1 MYKDKE
7 CNMEGCKN
15 IFTPTTGNQKYCLD
29 CKEKAKSQKDRIRW
43 KNSNRKKNN
52 SVEYNR
58 GCLICGKEFSTFYKK
73 KVYCGSEECE
83 IERLRRKNKVIH
95 KKRSKEKM
103 VLKGKK
109 YYKDNREKC
118 LLNKALA
125 YRNNHPNAKA
135 YVSGKINKHTIDFV
149 REYIENYGYELI
161 STFYINN
168 RSEIELKCPRGH
180 YWKTTF
186 QRFKDSDARCFTC
199 YTKNNYTSRFELEV
213 REFVSGVYSGNVV
226 YNDRTIILNSDT
238 GRFLELDLYFPDIN
252 KAIECDGLYWHKG
265 DEMHKKDTFKNN
277 FCESSGIDLLRVTDK
292 EWEFG
297 EGKQHINNFLVTG
310 NK

>member
-7 CNMEGCKN
+7 CKMEGCKN
-15 IFTPTTGNQKYCLD
+15 VFTPITGNQKYCLD
-29 CKEKAKSQKDRIRW
+29 CKEKAKSQKDRVRW
-43 KNSNRKKNN
+43 RKRSRKINS
-52 SVEYNR
+52 SIEYNR
-58 GCLICGKEFSTFYKK
+58 ECLACGKEFSTFYKK

-83 IERLRRKNKVIH
+83 IERVRRKNKITH
-95 KKRSKEKM
+95 DGRSRDE
-103 VLKGKK
+103 LIAKGRK
-109 YYKDNREKC
+109 YYKNNREKC
-118 LLNKALA
+118 LLKRASN
-125 YRNNHPNAKA
+125 YRKEHTDVKE
-135 YVSGKINKHTIDFV
+135 YVGGKIHNHGIDFV
-149 REYIENYGYELI
+149 REYVEKYGYELI
-161 STFYINN
+161 STFYTNN
-168 RSEIELKCPRGH
+168 RDKIELKCPRGH
-180 YWKTTF
+180 YWKTNF
-186 QRFKDSDARCFTC
+186 HNFKDGNARCFTC

-213 REFVSGVYSGNVV
+213 RSFVSDVYSGNVV